1 MNITTDRRK
10 KVNSALE
17 RSVQQVH
24 IMPVIMPFTFFQATL
39 QKKLQLI
46 KWCGVRGEERRGHGR
61 GDGDGRVPSPP
72 LVRSGQSK
80 NFFKFRHTQ
89 NNRESISEIRPD

>member
-24 IMPVIMPFTFFQATL
+24 IMPFTFFQATL

-61 GDGDGRVPSPP
+61 GDGDGRVPSP
-72 LVRSGQSK
+72 GQSK

-89 NNRESISEIRPD
+89 NNRESISEIRPAYL

>member
-24 IMPVIMPFTFFQATL
+24 IMPFTFFQATL
-39 QKKLQLI
+39 HKKLQLI

-72 LVRSGQSK
+72 LHWSVQK
-80 NFFKFRHTQ
+80 FFQISSHT
-89 NNRESISEIRPD
+89 E